1 MNTQRYTQKAREA
14 LLEADQYARLR
25 QAPEVEVEDLLMAML
40 DQKEGIVPRLLG
52 RLNVN
57 PVTVAEGLDEALFNA
72 PRVTG
77 LAQIGTG
84 PRLYRAIQNG
94 YLEANR
100 LSDQF
105 VSTEHFL
112 LAILRED
119 RSGIAPTVLVR
130 CGVTLDRVLEVLTA
144 LRGGRRVIDESPE
157 TKYEA
162 LLLYGTD
169 LTAEASLGRLDPVI
183 GRDEEIRRVIQVL
196 ARRTKNNP
204 VLIGEPGVGKTA
216 IVEGLA
222 QRIVRGDVPET
233 LRNRKVIAI
242 DLGRLVAGTKF
253 RGEFEERL
261 KAVLSDI
268 QGSAGEVIPFI
279 DELHMIVG
287 AGGADGAIDAANL
300 LKPLLAR
307 GALHCIGATTLDE
320 YRKHVEKDA
329 ALERRFQPITVQEP
343 TVPDTV
349 SVLRGLRERF
359 ETHHRIRIRDA
370 ALVAAATMA
379 QRYIPDRFLPD
390 KAIDLVDEASSR
402 LRMEAESLPAE
413 LDARRRRIQQLEIER
428 VSLVKEDD
436 PDSRA
441 RLVRIEDELSQIRL
455 EAGALDEQWSEER
468 DAVARR
474 GELRQ
479 RIDDAR
485 LALERAKR
493 DQNWEEAAKYE
504 NGVIPEREKEL
515 ARVDASLAGGAG
527 TRLFREILEASDIAS
542 VVAAWTGIPVT
553 RLVQTEIEKLLT
565 LEATLRRRV
574 VGQERA
580 IGVVADAVR
589 RSRAG
594 LADPRRPMGSFLFL
608 GPTGVGKTLLARALA
623 EALFDNED
631 ALTRIDMSEYTE
643 KSAVSRLVG
652 APPGYI
658 GHDQGGQL
666 TESLRRRPYQVVLF
680 DELEKAHPE
689 VINVLLQLIE
699 DGRLTDSQGRT
710 VDARQS
716 LIVLTSN
723 IGAEAV
729 TASGVGDQDG
739 PESEFAVDW
748 EAVES
753 LVRNHL
759 REFFRPEFINR
770 IDDIVVFRPLTR
782 ATLRRIV
789 SLEIGRVQERLDPR
803 QIVLEVTEDAVEYLA
818 GAGDDRAYG
827 ARPLRRV
834 IQREVENVLAR
845 RILEGLIV
853 DGDTVG
859 IDASAGEL
867 RVERRSGGRGS
878 AMTSGGTFR
887 G

>member
-1 MNTQRYTQKAREA
+1 MAAMPERPFCGPRRRPKMNTQRYTQKAREA

-77 LAQIGTG
+77 SAQIGTG

-130 CGVTLDRVLEVLTA
+130 CGVTLDRVLEVLTS

-349 SVLRGLRERF
+349 SVLRGL
-359 ETHHRIRIRDA
+359 
-370 ALVAAATMA
+370 
-379 QRYIPDRFLPD
+379 
-390 KAIDLVDEASSR
+390 
-402 LRMEAESLPAE
+402 
-413 LDARRRRIQQLEIER
+413 
-428 VSLVKEDD
+428 
-436 PDSRA
+436 
-441 RLVRIEDELSQIRL
+441 
-455 EAGALDEQWSEER
+455 
-468 DAVARR
+468 
-474 GELRQ
+474 
-479 RIDDAR
+479 
-485 LALERAKR
+485 
-493 DQNWEEAAKYE
+493 
-504 NGVIPEREKEL
+504 
-515 ARVDASLAGGAG
+515 
-527 TRLFREILEASDIAS
+527 
-542 VVAAWTGIPVT
+542 
-553 RLVQTEIEKLLT
+553 
-565 LEATLRRRV
+565 
-574 VGQERA
+574 
-580 IGVVADAVR
+580 
-589 RSRAG
+589 
-594 LADPRRPMGSFLFL
+594 
-608 GPTGVGKTLLARALA
+608 
-623 EALFDNED
+623 
-631 ALTRIDMSEYTE
+631 
-643 KSAVSRLVG
+643 
-652 APPGYI
+652 
-658 GHDQGGQL
+658 
-666 TESLRRRPYQVVLF
+666 
-680 DELEKAHPE
+680 
-689 VINVLLQLIE
+689 
-699 DGRLTDSQGRT
+699 
-710 VDARQS
+710 
-716 LIVLTSN
+716 
-723 IGAEAV
+723 
-729 TASGVGDQDG
+729 
-739 PESEFAVDW
+739 
-748 EAVES
+748 
-753 LVRNHL
+753 
-759 REFFRPEFINR
+759 
-770 IDDIVVFRPLTR
+770 
-782 ATLRRIV
+782 
-789 SLEIGRVQERLDPR
+789 
-803 QIVLEVTEDAVEYLA
+803 
-818 GAGDDRAYG
+818 
-827 ARPLRRV
+827 
-834 IQREVENVLAR
+834 
-845 RILEGLIV
+845 
-853 DGDTVG
+853 
-859 IDASAGEL
+859 
-867 RVERRSGGRGS
+867 
-878 AMTSGGTFR
+878 
-887 G
+887 

>member
-77 LAQIGTG
+77 SAQIGTG

-753 LVRNHL
+753 LVRKHL
-759 REFFRPEFINR
+759 GEFFRPEFINR

-803 QIVLEVTEDAVEYLA
+803 QIVLEVTGDAVEYLA

>member
-40 DQKEGIVPRLLG
+40 DQREGIVPRLLA
-52 RLNVN
+52 RLDVN
-57 PVTVAEGLDEALFNA
+57 PVTVAEGLDEALFSA

-77 LAQIGTG
+77 SAQIGTG

-100 LSDQF
+100 LSDQY

-441 RLVRIEDELSQIRL
+441 RLVRIEDELAQIRL

-474 GELRQ
+474 GQLRQ
-479 RIDDAR
+479 RIDEAR

-527 TRLFREILEASDIAS
+527 TRLFREILEASDIAA

-565 LEATLRRRV
+565 LEDTLRRRV

-580 IGVVADAVR
+580 IAVVADAVR

-666 TESLRRRPYQVVLF
+666 TESLRRRPYQVILF

-689 VINVLLQLIE
+689 VVNVLLQLIE

-729 TASGVGDQDG
+729 TASGIGDQDG
-739 PESEFAVDW
+739 PESEFALDW

-753 LVRNHL
+753 LVRDHL

-770 IDDIVVFRPLTR
+770 IDDVVVFRPLTK

-789 SLEIGRVQERLDPR
+789 SLEIRRVQERLDPR
-803 QIVLEVTEDAVEYLA
+803 QIVLGVTEEAIEYLA

-859 IDASAGEL
+859 IDAVAGGL

-878 AMTSGGTFR
+878 AMTSGGTWR

>member
-77 LAQIGTG
+77 SAQIGTG

-789 SLEIGRVQERLDPR
+789 LLEIGRVQERLDPR

>member
-77 LAQIGTG
+77 SAQIGTG

-130 CGVTLDRVLEVLTA
+130 CGVTLDRVLEVLTS

-789 SLEIGRVQERLDPR
+789 LLEIGRVQERLDPR
-803 QIVLEVTEDAVEYLA
+803 QIVLEVTGDAVEYLA

>member
-77 LAQIGTG
+77 SAQIGTG

-130 CGVTLDRVLEVLTA
+130 CGVTLDRVLEVLTS
-144 LRGGRRVIDESPE
+144 LRGGKRVIDESPE

-789 SLEIGRVQERLDPR
+789 LLEIGRVQERLDPR
-803 QIVLEVTEDAVEYLA
+803 QIVLEVTGDAVEYLA

>member
-77 LAQIGTG
+77 SAQIGTG

-130 CGVTLDRVLEVLTA
+130 CGVTLDRVLEVLTS

-379 QRYIPDRFLPD
+379 QRYITDRFLPD

-580 IGVVADAVR
+580 IRVVADAVR

-789 SLEIGRVQERLDPR
+789 LLEIGRVQERLDPR
-803 QIVLEVTEDAVEYLA
+803 QIVLEVTGDAVEYLA

>member
-1 MNTQRYTQKAREA
+1 
-14 LLEADQYARLR
+14 
-25 QAPEVEVEDLLMAML
+25 
-40 DQKEGIVPRLLG
+40 
-52 RLNVN
+52 
-57 PVTVAEGLDEALFNA
+57 
-72 PRVTG
+72 
-77 LAQIGTG
+77 
-84 PRLYRAIQNG
+84 
-94 YLEANR
+94 
-100 LSDQF
+100 
-105 VSTEHFL
+105 
-112 LAILRED
+112 
-119 RSGIAPTVLVR
+119 
-130 CGVTLDRVLEVLTA
+130 
-144 LRGGRRVIDESPE
+144 
-157 TKYEA
+157 
-162 LLLYGTD
+162 
-169 LTAEASLGRLDPVI
+169 
-183 GRDEEIRRVIQVL
+183 
-196 ARRTKNNP
+196 
-204 VLIGEPGVGKTA
+204 
-216 IVEGLA
+216 
-222 QRIVRGDVPET
+222 
-233 LRNRKVIAI
+233 
-242 DLGRLVAGTKF
+242 
-253 RGEFEERL
+253 
-261 KAVLSDI
+261 
-268 QGSAGEVIPFI
+268 
-279 DELHMIVG
+279 
-287 AGGADGAIDAANL
+287 
-300 LKPLLAR
+300 
-307 GALHCIGATTLDE
+307 
-320 YRKHVEKDA
+320 
-329 ALERRFQPITVQEP
+329 
-343 TVPDTV
+343 
-349 SVLRGLRERF
+349 
-359 ETHHRIRIRDA
+359 
-370 ALVAAATMA
+370 
-379 QRYIPDRFLPD
+379 
-390 KAIDLVDEASSR
+390 
-402 LRMEAESLPAE
+402 MEAESLPAE

-542 VVAAWTGIPVT
+542 VVASWTGIPVT

-729 TASGVGDQDG
+729 TASGVGDHDG

-803 QIVLEVTEDAVEYLA
+803 QIVLEFTEDAVEYLA

-859 IDASAGEL
+859 IDASAGAL